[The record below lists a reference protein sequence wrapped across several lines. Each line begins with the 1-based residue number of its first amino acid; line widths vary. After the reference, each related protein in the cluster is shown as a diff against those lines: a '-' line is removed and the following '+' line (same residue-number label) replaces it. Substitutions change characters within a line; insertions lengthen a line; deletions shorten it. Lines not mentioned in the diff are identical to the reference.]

1 MRESSSGCKDDED
14 TPVCSAQ
21 PRNKDG
27 RKGTHQQVQKVGNST
42 KDKKGIACTSS
53 NSRHFI
59 KPVSHGMFLLKM
71 LLVSIRKGLL
81 RFLYLSQC

>member
-21 PRNKDG
+21 PRNKDS
-27 RKGTHQQVQKVGNST
+27 RKGKPQQIQEVGNST

-53 NSRHFI
+53 NNRHFI
-59 KPVSHGMFLLKM
+59 KPLNHGMFLLEM
-71 LLVSIRKGLL
+71 LLASIRKGLL
-81 RFLYLSQC
+81 HFLYLSQG